1 MSDTVFTSGERLE
14 AVDALTQ
21 ALEESA
27 AVDSV
32 SPVVE
37 ALARPFNRRPLADLL
52 RGTWLGHALHP
63 LLTDFPL
70 GCWTS
75 ALVLDLLP
83 GRHRRASRTLIGLGL
98 LAVPPT
104 AAAGL
109 SEWDTLSRPEERRV
123 TTVHAL
129 GNTLIAVLFLKSW
142 LDRGRGRQAAG
153 VGWGLLGGALAMV
166 TGYLGGHLSF
176 ARLVGT
182 GHRGRPSQ
190 RPPAGARGL
199 RREAPVF
206 SGR

>member
-1 MSDTVFTSGERLE
+1 VSEVTFTSGERIPW
-14 AVDALTQ
+14 VDDMTQ
-21 ALEESA
+21 GLEEA
-27 AVDSV
+27 SV
-32 SPVVE
+32 LDRLSPVVE
-37 ALARPFNRRPLADLL
+37 AVARPFNQRPLADVL

-63 LLTDFPL
+63 LMTDLPL

-109 SEWDTLSRPEERRV
+109 SEWDTLNRPEERRV
-123 TTVHAL
+123 TVVHAI
-129 GNTLIAVLFLKSW
+129 GNTIVAGLFLKSW

-153 VGWGLLGGALAMV
+153 VGWGMLGGALALV

-190 RPPAGARGL
+190 RPTVGSRGL
-199 RREAPVF
+199 RRQSPVF